1 MALSTEN
8 LPQQIRDVKQALKA
22 QMPDYQSRFQQIS
35 EAMKEEI
42 ARIRQEEARGS
53 AIPQFDFAE
62 IEKQGFSDGQRQQVH
77 RAGCCI
83 IRNTLPDKEVS
94 EHNEALSRYI
104 VDNGYYE
111 HTPTVED
118 NYFSQLKSDKP
129 QIFGIYWSQAQIWAR
144 QHPNMAT
151 ARKHLNHLWT
161 WQDGEK
167 TFFNPDLEASYAD
180 RVRRREPGD
189 ATLGLS
195 PHVDSGSI
203 ERWIEPHYR
212 EVYRE
217 VFRGDWQKYQAFHG
231 ENRIDVEEYPS
242 PAVCSVF
249 RTFQG
254 WVALT
259 TQGKGDGTLQMV
271 PSTLAMPYMLLR
283 AIQDDVPDDDL
294 CGAAPGRALTV
305 SPKWHP
311 LLLEGLVSIPKMY
324 PGDTVWWH
332 PDTIHAV
339 EDKHNGEGYSNV
351 LFIGAAPDCEKN
363 RRFLAKQRSAFL
375 AGNSCPDFAPEHHEK
390 TYVGR
395 ATVGNLSDL
404 GKRQMGFG

>member
-1 MALSTEN
+1 MALSTDN
-8 LPQQIRDVKQALKA
+8 MAQQIRDFKRSLKT
-22 QMPDYQSRFQQIS
+22 QMPDYLSRFEQVT
-35 EAMKEEI
+35 EAMKQEVT
-42 ARIRQEEARGS
+42 RIKQEEAAGS
-53 AIPQFDFAE
+53 AIPQFDFADIAE
-62 IEKQGFSDGQRQQVH
+62 TGFSEAQRQQVH

-83 IRNTLPDKEVS
+83 IRNTLPANEVS
-94 EHNEALSRYI
+94 QHNESLSRYI
-104 VDNGYYE
+104 VDNGYYD

-129 QIFGIYWSQAQIWAR
+129 QIFGIYWSPAQIWAR

-161 WQDGEK
+161 WQENGQ
-167 TFFNPDLEASYAD
+167 TFFNPDLEVSYAD

-212 EVYRE
+212 EVYHD
-217 VFRGDWQKYQAFHG
+217 VFMGDWRHYHAFHG
-231 ENRIDVEEYPS
+231 ANRIEVEEYPS

-283 AIQDDVPDDDL
+283 ALQDDVPEDDL

-305 SPKWHP
+305 SAKWHP
-311 LLLEGLVSIPKMY
+311 LLLEGLVSIPKVH

-351 LFIGAAPDCEKN
+351 LFIGAAPDCNKN
-363 RRFLAKQRSAFL
+363 RQFLTKQKTAFL
-375 AGNSCPDFAPEHHEK
+375 NGESCPDFAPEHHEK
-390 TYVGR
+390 SYVGR
-395 ATVGNLSDL
+395 AQEGDLSPL
-404 GKRQMGFG
+404 GRKQMGFD

>member
-8 LPQQIRDVKQALKA
+8 LPQQIREFKTALKLQA
-22 QMPDYQSRFQQIS
+22 PDYKARFADVTN
-35 EAMKEEI
+35 AMETEI
-42 ARIRQEEARGS
+42 ERIQRAELNGS
-53 AIPQFDFAE
+53 AIPQFAYSDIAGT
-62 IEKQGFSDGQRQQVH
+62 GFNDEQKQQVLK
-77 RAGCCI
+77 AGCCI
-83 IRNTLPDKEVS
+83 IRGTLPEAEVTS
-94 EHNEALSRYI
+94 HNEKLSRYI
-104 VDNGYYE
+104 VENGYYE

-118 NYFSQLKSDKP
+118 NYFSQLNSDKP
-129 QIFGIYWSQAQIWAR
+129 QIFGLYWSPAQIWAR

-151 ARKHLNHLWT
+151 TRRHLNHLWT
-161 WQDGEK
+161 WKDGDQ

-212 EVYRE
+212 EVYHD
-217 VFRGDWQKYQAFHG
+217 VFQGDWHNYRAFHG
-231 ENRIDVEEYPS
+231 ANRIDVEEFPS

-259 TQGKGDGTLQMV
+259 PQGKGDGTLQMV

-283 AIQDDVPDDDL
+283 AIQDDVPEDDL

-305 SPKWHP
+305 SAQWHP
-311 LLLEGLVSIPKMY
+311 LLLEGLVSIPKMQ

-339 EDKHNGEGYSNV
+339 EDKHNGDGFSNV

-363 RRFLAKQRSAFL
+363 RQFLVKQRQAFL
-375 AGNSCPDFAPEHHEK
+375 AGESCPDFAPEHHER
-390 TYVGR
+390 TYSGR
-395 ATVGNLSDL
+395 ATEADLSPL
-404 GKRQMGFG
+404 GRQQMGFD